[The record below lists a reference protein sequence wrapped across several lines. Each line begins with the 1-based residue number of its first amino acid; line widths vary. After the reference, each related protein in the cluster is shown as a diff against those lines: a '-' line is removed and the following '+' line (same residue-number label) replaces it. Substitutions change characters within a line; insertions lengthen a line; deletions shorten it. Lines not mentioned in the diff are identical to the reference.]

1 MDSYHGEKED
11 YKQMNLIDRGIWKN
25 YIVLHYVSKI
35 VFIFVHYW
43 GAPYSMPFVFLQP
56 TPEIRHGF

>member
-1 MDSYHGEKED
+1 
-11 YKQMNLIDRGIWKN
+11 MNLIDKEIWKN